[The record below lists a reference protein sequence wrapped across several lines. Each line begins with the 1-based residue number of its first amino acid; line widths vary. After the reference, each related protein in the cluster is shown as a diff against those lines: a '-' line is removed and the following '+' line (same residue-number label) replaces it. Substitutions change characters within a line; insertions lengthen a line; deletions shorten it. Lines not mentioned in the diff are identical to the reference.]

1 MNIEDAAHRCG
12 HDATGGVAALAPRM
26 GLGQAVLNS
35 KINPNTK
42 THHLSISEMVR
53 MEQLTGRTDMLFA
66 HAEALGYVAVPVPA
80 IGDDD
85 VDHAITTAC
94 AEFGDYL
101 RTVGDALGDKRVTP
115 NEAKRLEKELVEMIA
130 AATHLQ
136 AIVTGVAR
144 KR

>member
-1 MNIEDAAHRCG
+1 MNIEDAAHRVG
-12 HDATGGVAALAPRM
+12 HDSPGGVAALAPRM
-26 GLGQAVLNS
+26 GMSQAVLNS
-35 KINPNTK
+35 KINPNTR
-42 THHLSISEMVR
+42 THHLSISEMIR
-53 MEQLTGRTDMLFA
+53 MEQLTGRVDMLFA
-66 HAEALGYVAVPVPA
+66 HAEALGYVAVPVPC
-80 IGDDD
+80 IGDDN

-115 NEAKRLEKELVEMIA
+115 NEAKKLEKELVEMMS

-136 AIVTGVAR
+136 ALLTAKLR